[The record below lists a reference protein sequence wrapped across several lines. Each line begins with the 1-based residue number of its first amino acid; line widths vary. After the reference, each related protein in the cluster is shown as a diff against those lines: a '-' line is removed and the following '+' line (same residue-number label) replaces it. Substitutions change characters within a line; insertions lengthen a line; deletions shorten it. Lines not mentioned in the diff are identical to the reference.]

1 MSTCGNENLPTIH
14 KRTYKPML
22 KDTKY
27 VKARMG
33 DKSEREL
40 TVDQMGRE
48 KIFHCHFLL
57 FFGQVKHQS
66 SKREQVKEALIGA
79 RSLKSSFEA
88 EHALI
93 SQFP

>member
-40 TVDQMGRE
+40 TVDQMGR
-48 KIFHCHFLL
+48 KNVPLSLPLIFWP
-57 FFGQVKHQS
+57 
-66 SKREQVKEALIGA
+66 SKTPFQ
-79 RSLKSSFEA
+79 
-88 EHALI
+88 
-93 SQFP
+93 